1 MDNTIQEAREQGY
14 VKTLMGRRR
23 YLPNINSRNGM
34 QRGFAERTAIN
45 APIQGTAADVIK
57 LAMVHIQDWLKGS
70 KLQTKMILQVHD
82 ELIFDVPREELEE
95 VQAGVVRLMEAAHP
109 MPVPL
114 LVEAGVG
121 EDWLEAH

>member
-1 MDNTIQEAREQGY
+1 
-14 VKTLMGRRR
+14 
-23 YLPNINSRNGM
+23 M

-70 KLQTKMILQVHD
+70 KFQAKMILQVHD

-95 VQAGVVRLMEAAHP
+95 VRTGVVRLMEAAHP

>member
-1 MDNTIQEAREQGY
+1 
-14 VKTLMGRRR
+14 
-23 YLPNINSRNGM
+23 
-34 QRGFAERTAIN
+34 
-45 APIQGTAADVIK
+45 
-57 LAMVHIQDWLKGS
+57 
-70 KLQTKMILQVHD
+70 MILQVHD